1 MCNEAKSKLHPRPK
15 VSPRAAASLVCGI
28 AGVVPDFGLPAA
40 LLAIALGHS
49 ARSQLRKGGGV
60 VRGDQIAAAGLILR
74 TIGLASFL
82 ALMILA
88 LRRGAS
94 LP

>member
-1 MCNEAKSKLHPRPK
+1 MVGL
-15 VSPRAAASLVCGI
+15 
-28 AGVVPDFGLPAA
+28 VPDFGLPAA

-49 ARSQLRKGGGV
+49 AASQFRKGGGV
-60 VRGDQIAAAGLILR
+60 VRGDQIAVAGLILR
-74 TIGLASFL
+74 YIGLASFI

-88 LRRGAS
+88 LRRGPS